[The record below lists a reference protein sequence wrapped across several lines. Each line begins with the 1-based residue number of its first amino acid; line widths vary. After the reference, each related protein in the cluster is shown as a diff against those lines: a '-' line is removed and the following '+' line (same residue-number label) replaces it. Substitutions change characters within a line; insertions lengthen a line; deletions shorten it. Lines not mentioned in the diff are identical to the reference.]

1 MINTQPIAEKIIDK
15 SNFNGKIAV
24 ILGSGLSKIS
34 DKIVKKTTIPYSS
47 IPNYPITNI
56 EGHKGEFVIGEL
68 NGASIIVAKGRMHYY
83 EGYSF
88 DSVTAPIRVLS
99 KLGIKYLI
107 ITNSAGS
114 LKIENPPG
122 NFMIADSHMDFTFRE
137 NAKDPLINSSS
148 IFHDHELIAI
158 AKSSSNDLKLNTCTG
173 CYCWTLGPSYE
184 TPAEIQDMAR
194 LGGRAVG
201 MSTVPEIKT
210 SAELGIKTLTISC
223 LTNYAAGIS
232 TMPLTHDEV
241 VSNAGKFDK
250 EFSELLEKVILKISK
265 LS

>member
-1 MINTQPIAEKIIDK
+1 
-15 SNFNGKIAV
+15 
-24 ILGSGLSKIS
+24 
-34 DKIVKKTTIPYSS
+34 
-47 IPNYPITNI
+47 
-56 EGHKGEFVIGEL
+56 
-68 NGASIIVAKGRMHYY
+68 MHYY
-83 EGYSF
+83 EGHSF

-158 AKSSSNDLKLNTCTG
+158 AKSSSNDLKLNTFTG

>member
-1 MINTQPIAEKIIDK
+1 MK
-15 SNFNGKIAV
+15 SF
-24 ILGSGLSKIS
+24 LL
-34 DKIVKKTTIPYSS
+34 
-47 IPNYPITNI
+47 
-56 EGHKGEFVIGEL
+56 L
-68 NGASIIVAKGRMHYY
+68 NG
-83 EGYSF
+83 
-88 DSVTAPIRVLS
+88 PNLNL
-99 KLGIKYLI
+99 LGKRETDIYGEHTLEQ
-107 ITNSAGS
+107 
-114 LKIENPPG
+114 IE
-122 NFMIADSHMDFTFRE
+122 
-137 NAKDPLINSSS
+137 K
-148 IFHDHELIAI
+148 ELIAI

-173 CYCWTLGPSYE
+173 CYCWPLGPSYE

-194 LGGRAVG
+194 LGGGAVG

-210 SAELGIKTLTISC
+210 SAEIGIKTLTISC

>member
-1 MINTQPIAEKIIDK
+1 MVNTQRIAEKIIDK
-15 SNFNGKIAV
+15 SNFNGKIAI
-24 ILGSGLSKIS
+24 ILGSGLGRISEKI
-34 DKIVKKTTIPYSS
+34 IKKTTIPYSS

-56 EGHKGEFVIGEL
+56 KGHAGEFVIGEL
-68 NGASIIVAKGRMHYY
+68 NGATIIAAKGRMHYY
-83 EGYSF
+83 EGHSF
-88 DSVTAPIRVLS
+88 DLVTAPIRVLS

-137 NAKDPLINSSS
+137 NAIDPMINSDS
-148 IFHDHELIAI
+148 IFHNHRLIAI
-158 AKSSSNDLKLNTCTG
+158 VKSASNDLKLNTCIG

-194 LGGRAVG
+194 LGGSAVG

-223 LTNYAAGIS
+223 LTNYTAGIS
-232 TMPLTHDEV
+232 TTPLTHDEV
-241 VSNAGKFDK
+241 VSNAGKFDQ

>member
-1 MINTQPIAEKIIDK
+1 MINTQLIAEKIIDK

-24 ILGSGLSKIS
+24 ILGSGLSRIS

-47 IPNYPITNI
+47 IPNYPLTNI
-56 EGHKGEFVIGEL
+56 EGHAGEFVIGEL
-68 NGASIIVAKGRMHYY
+68 NGANIIVAKGRMHYY
-83 EGYSF
+83 EGHSF
-88 DSVTAPIRVLS
+88 DLVTAPIRALS
-99 KLGIKYLI
+99 KLGIKNLI

-137 NAKDPLINSSS
+137 NAKDPVINSSS

-158 AKSSSNDLKLNTCTG
+158 AKSASNDLKLNTFTG

-194 LGGRAVG
+194 LGGGAVG

-210 SAELGIKTLTISC
+210 SAQLGIKTLTISC

-232 TMPLTHDEV
+232 TIPLSHDEV

-250 EFSELLEKVILKISK
+250 EFSELLKKIILKISK

>member
-1 MINTQPIAEKIIDK
+1 MINTQRIAEIIIDK

-24 ILGSGLSKIS
+24 ILGSGLSRIS
-34 DKIVKKTTIPYSS
+34 DKIIKKTTIPYSS

-56 EGHKGEFVIGEL
+56 KGHAGEFVIGEL
-68 NGASIIVAKGRMHYY
+68 NGTSIIVAKGRMHYY
-83 EGYSF
+83 EGYSL
-88 DSVTAPIRVLS
+88 DLVTAPIRVLS
-99 KLGIKYLI
+99 KLGVKYLI

-137 NAKDPLINSSS
+137 NAKDPMIYYDS
-148 IFHDHELIAI
+148 IFHDHGLIAI
-158 AKSSSNDLKLNTCTG
+158 AKSVSNDLKLNTCTG

-194 LGGRAVG
+194 LGGGAVG

-210 SAELGIKTLTISC
+210 SAELGLKALTISC

-232 TMPLTHDEV
+232 TTPLTHDEV

-250 EFSELLEKVILKISK
+250 EFSELLEKVILEISK

>member
-1 MINTQPIAEKIIDK
+1 MINTQLIAKKIIDE

-24 ILGSGLSKIS
+24 ILGSGLSRLS
-34 DKIVKKTTIPYSS
+34 DEIAKKTTIPYSS
-47 IPNYPITNI
+47 IPNYPIANI
-56 EGHKGEFVIGEL
+56 EGHAGEFVIGEL
-68 NGASIIVAKGRMHYY
+68 NGANIIVAKGRMHYY
-83 EGYSF
+83 EGYPF

-99 KLGIKYLI
+99 KIGIKYLI

-114 LKIENPPG
+114 LKTDNPPG

-137 NAKDPLINSSS
+137 NAKDPVMNSDS
-148 IFHDHELIAI
+148 IFHDHQLITI
-158 AKSSSNDLKLNTCTG
+158 VKSVSKDLKQNTCTG

-194 LGGRAVG
+194 LGGGAVG

-210 SAELGIKTLTISC
+210 SAELGIKTVTISC
-223 LTNYAAGIS
+223 LTNFAAGIS
-232 TMPLTHDEV
+232 TTPLTHDEV

-250 EFSELLEKVILKISK
+250 GFSELLEKVILKISK
-265 LS
+265 LT